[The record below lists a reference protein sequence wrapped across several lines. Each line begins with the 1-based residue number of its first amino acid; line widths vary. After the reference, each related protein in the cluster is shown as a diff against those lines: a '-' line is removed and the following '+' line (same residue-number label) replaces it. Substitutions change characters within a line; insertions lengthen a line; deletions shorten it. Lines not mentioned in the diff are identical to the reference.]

1 MKHHHLRIALAAV
14 ASFSLL
20 LGCGNP
26 EDKAKAEV
34 AAKVAAQKAEAEKLR
49 VAALTPAQRAAEGFE
64 RACTKAKAEFA
75 ECEQKTG
82 DAYVNCLASL
92 HAPEGCG
99 EVSLQDMADHAD
111 GTVRHK

>member
-1 MKHHHLRIALAAV
+1 MKFRLLIALATV
-14 ASFSLL
+14 ASSSLL
-20 LGCGNP
+20 SGCGNA
-26 EDKAKAEV
+26 EEKAKAEM
-34 AAKVAAQKAEAEKLR
+34 AAKVAAQNAEAERLR
-49 VAALTPAQRAAEGFE
+49 VAALTPTQRAAEALE

-99 EVSLQDMADHAD
+99 ETSLQDIADHAA